1 MIFFFFLKL
10 RCLISGCGAM
20 SDHVVLYVDR
30 LIRPV
35 PVDSVPN
42 PTEVV
47 PFLPVGG
54 DIDGDL
60 VGLSCS
66 TSNSNVGERE
76 EENGG
81 LDGEEDSLIQVA
93 ECRICQD
100 EDTIRKL
107 ETPCGCSG
115 SLKV

>member
-1 MIFFFFLKL
+1 
-10 RCLISGCGAM
+10 M
-20 SDHVVLYVDR
+20 SDHLVLYVDR

-42 PTEVV
+42 PTEIV

-54 DIDGDL
+54 DLEGDSL
-60 VGLSCS
+60 GFPCS
-66 TSNSNVGERE
+66 TSTSNVDEKRKE
-76 EENGG
+76 SED
-81 LDGEEDSLIQVA
+81 LDGEDDSLIQTA

-100 EDTIRKL
+100 DDIIRKL
-107 ETPCGCSG
+107 ETPCACSG

>member
-1 MIFFFFLKL
+1 
-10 RCLISGCGAM
+10 M
-20 SDHVVLYVDR
+20 SDHLVLYVDR

-47 PFLPVGG
+47 PFLPVAGG
-54 DIDGDL
+54 FDGDSL
-60 VGLSCS
+60 GLSCS

-76 EENGG
+76 EENEG
-81 LDGEEDSLIQVA
+81 LDGEDDSLIQIA

-100 EDTIRKL
+100 EDMIRKL
-107 ETPCGCSG
+107 ETPCACCG